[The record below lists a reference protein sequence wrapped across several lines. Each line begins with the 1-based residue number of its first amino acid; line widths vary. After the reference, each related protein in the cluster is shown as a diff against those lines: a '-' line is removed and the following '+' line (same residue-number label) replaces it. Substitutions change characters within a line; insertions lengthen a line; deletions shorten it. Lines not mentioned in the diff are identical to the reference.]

1 MTPTQITTKAA
12 PEAKTVP
19 DSMVRDIIDSTQE
32 VFETM
37 VFIDA
42 VPGTPHPSMPGEPRA
57 EVVATIALTGP
68 SNAVVTI
75 YGSTIMA
82 KTIAA
87 SMLGMAA
94 EEINDEYADAIGELG
109 NMIAG
114 SFRNRMTA
122 AGGTWAISVPTVTV
136 GQRIFTHYPEDVGRV
151 VCPFEFSGNQ
161 LSVELVLRT

>member
-1 MTPTQITTKAA
+1 MSAH
-12 PEAKTVP
+12 AKTAKAVAEEKSVP
-19 DSMVRDIIDSTQE
+19 EWMVRDVIDSTKE

-37 VFIDA
+37 VFTPA
-42 VPGTPHPSMPGEPRA
+42 VPGEPHPSIPGEPRA

-68 SNAVVTI
+68 SNAVVTL
-75 YGSTIMA
+75 YGSIVMA
-82 KTIAA
+82 KTIAG

-122 AGGTWAISVPTVTV
+122 SGGSWAISVPTVTV
-136 GQRIFTHYPEDVGRV
+136 GQRIFTHYPTDVGRV
-151 VCPFEFSGNQ
+151 VCPFDVSGHR